1 MISQLFNQLPPI
13 TKNIIL
19 INIVMFL
26 ATLYF
31 EYFGNFDFTWHMG
44 LHFYLSDD
52 FKPYQLITH
61 MFMHGSLMHIF
72 FNMFAIF
79 MFGPAL
85 EFRLGPQKYFTFYLI
100 TGFGAVFLHFVSL
113 YWEEHELI
121 MAVKN
126 TRETYDVEALVELWN
141 TYGGKV
147 GNPTM
152 QKNIYLDLQRVVQHP
167 NHLMASDISR
177 ISSYFIDGTLSIVV
191 GASGALFGI
200 LAGFAMLYP
209 NQRLLFLFIPYP
221 IKAKYFVLIY
231 ALIELYMGFNNDPND
246 HIAHFAHLGG
256 ALFGFIV
263 ISIWKK
269 QGLI

>member
-1 MISQLFNQLPPI
+1 MINQLFSQLPPI

-19 INIVMFL
+19 INVIMFG

-31 EYFGNFDFTWHMG
+31 DYFTNYDFTWNMG

-85 EFRLGPQKYFTFYLI
+85 EHRLGPQKYFTFYLL
-100 TGFGAVFLHFVSL
+100 TGFGAVFLHFASL
-113 YWEEHELI
+113 YWEQYDLI

-126 TRETYDVEALVELWN
+126 IRKTYDVEALVSLWN
-141 TYGGKV
+141 QYGSNV
-147 GNPTM
+147 GNPTLRN
-152 QKNIYLDLQRVVQHP
+152 QIFVELQEVVQHP
-167 NHLMASDISR
+167 NHLMASDITR
-177 ISSYFIDGTLSIVV
+177 ISSYFIDGSLSIVV

-209 NQRLLFLFIPYP
+209 NQRLLFMFIPYP
-221 IKAKYFVLIY
+221 IKAKYFVLVY
-231 ALIELYMGFNNDPND
+231 ALIELYLGFSSDVNDN
-246 HIAHFAHLGG
+246 IAHFAHLGG
-256 ALFGFIV
+256 AIFGALV
-263 ISIWKK
+263 IMIWKK
-269 QGLI
+269 QGSI